1 MREERFRIQCP
12 KHFLVGDSGRFEK
25 SPQGKDSDF
34 VVDYAPPEMF
44 EAGIVL
50 QEMGTEGDTYC
61 TMYVYFAPEEHLPVY
76 MDSMKYD
83 LQKVS
88 IRKIFVDTKEYLIKV
103 NEKTKKFYA
112 GEDGCWGSYT
122 ELYRKENGER
132 LTDAVIVFLCMP
144 DEMKFQEM
152 EAVMGELFEKL
163 PVIDKEK
170 KETGQE
176 LLWSSIFVTLM
187 ANKIGGL
194 QFGIYRNCQISS
206 RVFHTAVAALPLTKA
221 NRSDFE

>member
-88 IRKIFVDTKEYLIKV
+88 IRKIFVDVFSIPLAFIKI
-103 NEKTKKFYA
+103 KQSKFVKF
-112 GEDGCWGSYT
+112 
-122 ELYRKENGER
+122 RK
-132 LTDAVIVFLCMP
+132 
-144 DEMKFQEM
+144 
-152 EAVMGELFEKL
+152 
-163 PVIDKEK
+163 
-170 KETGQE
+170 GQ
-176 LLWSSIFVTLM
+176 
-187 ANKIGGL
+187 K
-194 QFGIYRNCQISS
+194 
-206 RVFHTAVAALPLTKA
+206 
-221 NRSDFE
+221 